1 MITLFNRRQ
10 LIITDSMKRQS
21 EIRALLSENDI
32 GYSLKTRGQDDS
44 LTRADVRVRTGS
56 AGIDPEHMYMYT
68 FYVHKDDYE
77 KAQHVIG
84 V

>member
-1 MITLFNRRQ
+1 MITLFNRRE
-10 LIITDSMKRQS
+10 LLVTDSMKRQS
-21 EIRALLSENDI
+21 EIRALLSKNGI

-44 LTRADVRVRTGS
+44 LTRSDVRARTGS
-56 AGIDPEHMYMYT
+56 AGIDLEHMYMYT

-84 V
+84 M